1 MFIINYIIALLLLK
15 SLSKFLRFEPDVGS
29 NPHHNEN
36 SIDVKEPYDI
46 FTAATITFYLNL
58 YYKMI
63 VIPIDDSTP
72 TIWPKADRTDIEFFQ
87 NIALKIS
94 NYITGFPISAEDV
107 DTNNGI
113 IYILIIS

>member
-1 MFIINYIIALLLLK
+1 
-15 SLSKFLRFEPDVGS
+15 
-29 NPHHNEN
+29 
-36 SIDVKEPYDI
+36 
-46 FTAATITFYLNL
+46 
-58 YYKMI
+58 MI

-94 NYITGFPISAEDV
+94 NYISGFPISAEDV

-113 IYILIIS
+113 IYINHTLIILKIFY